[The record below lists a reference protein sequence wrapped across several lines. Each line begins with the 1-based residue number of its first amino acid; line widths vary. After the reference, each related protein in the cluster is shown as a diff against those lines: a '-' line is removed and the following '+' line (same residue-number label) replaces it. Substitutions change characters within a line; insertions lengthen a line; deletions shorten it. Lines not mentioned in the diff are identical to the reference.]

1 MKKEEERRDEKQNL
15 REETVQKP
23 TGEKFAF
30 SAEAHRRASK
40 RYGTAMAD
48 RLATPNVQRKLLFN
62 IAFYRIE
69 YNKRALLFLFLYSSL
84 RGCRVSM
91 FSFPVFGR
99 EYGDGSSRWDSGES
113 GLL

>member
-23 TGEKFAF
+23 TGEKVAF
-30 SAEAHRRASK
+30 SAEAQTGFQTVR
-40 RYGTAMAD
+40 TAMAD
-48 RLATPNVQRKLLFN
+48 RLATPNVQRKLLFHT
-62 IAFYRIE
+62 AFYRFE
-69 YNKRALLFLFLYSSL
+69 YNKRALLFLFLYPSL